1 MKFLVDENLQRLGS
15 WLRAAGYDTLIESD
29 GRPDYE
35 LLKQALAEQR
45 LLITR
50 DRNLTEH
57 RRAPGTVILLEC
69 ENLEDCVAALCR
81 QLPINWLHQPFIRCL
96 VCNTRLIDAKTA
108 LQEWVQGR
116 GLALPD
122 YIEVAREGPAHNPHF
137 TSEVRVSGMEP
148 ARGEGRSK
156 RAAERSAAETLLLRE
171 GIWTQTC
178 DGAA

>member
-50 DRNLTEH
+50 DRKLTEH

-81 QLPINWLHQPFIRCL
+81 QVPINWLHQPFDRCL
-96 VCNTRLIDAKTA
+96 VCNTRLIDANTEQLHTLPTRLKNSIEHAYYCPGCNKVYWDGSHVRRMRSRLIDWQQRFGQPTPEETA
-108 LQEWVQGR
+108 V
-116 GLALPD
+116 P
-122 YIEVAREGPAHNPHF
+122 
-137 TSEVRVSGMEP
+137 
-148 ARGEGRSK
+148 
-156 RAAERSAAETLLLRE
+156 
-171 GIWTQTC
+171 
-178 DGAA
+178 